1 VNGAPSGGAS
11 DLVGRK
17 PHGPSRDAA
26 APLGSGGRR
35 GGAADGRGVHLLCAW
50 RDGGGRAGAEAEPA
64 APLVWFG
71 SASIKLFGGRPE
83 LAIEQFERHLALDP
97 ASPLY
102 AFVTGAQGI
111 ALMLLG
117 SPAEAAARIGEAL
130 RHVPDQRPFR
140 LAHAAA
146 LGLVGRTAEARAA
159 LAGMPAE
166 AQANAL
172 AQFRDPA
179 HRALMAEG
187 LAKAAG

>member
-1 VNGAPSGGAS
+1 
-11 DLVGRK
+11 
-17 PHGPSRDAA
+17 
-26 APLGSGGRR
+26 
-35 GGAADGRGVHLLCAW
+35 
-50 RDGGGRAGAEAEPA
+50 
-64 APLVWFG
+64 
-71 SASIKLFGGRPE
+71 
-83 LAIEQFERHLALDP
+83 
-97 ASPLY
+97 
-102 AFVTGAQGI
+102 
-111 ALMLLG
+111 MLLG